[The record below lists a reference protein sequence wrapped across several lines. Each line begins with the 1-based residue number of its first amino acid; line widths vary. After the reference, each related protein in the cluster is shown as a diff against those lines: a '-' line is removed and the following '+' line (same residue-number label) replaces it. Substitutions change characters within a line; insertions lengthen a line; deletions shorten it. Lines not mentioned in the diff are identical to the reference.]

1 MPDTNN
7 HGWTK
12 RGVGIQNPGAVRIY
26 RQLTEACTRPIVG
39 VAVRFDNRKP
49 GDAFMNFTHRLF
61 SRRTAA
67 LAAGLCLGVASMG
80 SMAAERLHRERLNA
94 HSSQVEVFVRL
105 STPAVSELNAAAIE
119 ATGAMAS
126 DAAQV
131 AQAARVTAEQAAFRS
146 QMAGLGVQEL
156 SSLRVGANGL
166 RLRVPSSQIENLRSL
181 PGVLSVGRVE
191 IHTID
196 NAESVPWIG
205 ALRAAQNFGLTG
217 KGVKIGIIDTGI
229 DYLHANFRADGVP
242 GDYAGNDKNVIEPGT
257 FPTAKVVGGWDF
269 VGAIYDARTDAN
281 PANDLPVP
289 DPDPLDGNG
298 HGSHVS
304 GSAAGFGAAGSIGQ
318 GVAPD
323 ALLYALKVFNDTS
336 GSTDVTS
343 DAIEWAMDPN
353 GDGSMKDHLDVINMS
368 LGSPFGEPADPSAIS
383 SNNATKVGIIVV
395 ASAGNEGNVP
405 YVTGAPAV
413 AARAISVAATTPGGR
428 DYSRVNV
435 TAPADVA
442 GFKVNLEGAGPI
454 LLKNTGLMSAG
465 VVEAVPLNGCAALT
479 NAAEMAGKIALV
491 QRGVCGF
498 VDKYLFAQAAGAK
511 AILVFNDGANAGR
524 IAPIVMGGL
533 TGAVTIPGVMISS
546 TDGNAINVFADTTA
560 ASPVSVTLD
569 VAPDLTR
576 EDQAATFTSRG
587 PSSDTDS
594 GFKPDLAAPGVAIVS
609 TGVGTGTG
617 NLTLQGTSMAA
628 PHVAGAAALLRQ
640 EHPKLRPAAIKAL
653 LQNSTVDGN
662 ASSDTSLA
670 RLGVGVIRVDG
681 AAALSS
687 YASPGGISFGRI
699 NPRSLV
705 ADKTKRVTLTNMSNS
720 KRTFSV
726 THVPHTSYPGVTVS
740 CPSSVSVNRYGS
752 RDFKVRLRFDPAA
765 SAAAGAFDQASVSQ
779 TEVDGWCV
787 LTDGTDSL
795 RVGYLAVVDA
805 ASGMRVNSSH
815 RSNEIDIRNNGP
827 AVGFAEG
834 FTLAPRDHEWSNGK
848 HDSCDKYQH
857 GDWGRDD
864 SEEDGNSS
872 RGDHDDGDHDGKRND
887 DNDDSCQIG
896 RLGVRTA
903 DPNFYFGFSVVEFGL
918 ALNKTYQHI
927 SNLTIE
933 LFIDADK
940 DGVDDF
946 DLVAADF
953 SSLSSAGTI
962 GTYVTAQFISGNGG
976 FLDWIVGGWDFN
988 DRIVVLPF
996 TSDADGDGFVPS
1008 SFNYRLVVTN
1018 RQGAVD
1024 TQTGSI
1030 DLANEIKPDLNSF
1043 GLGQGDSAHITVSG
1057 GRGKMLWLFPNNT
1070 QGRQDDT
1077 VYAAPSP

>member
-1 MPDTNN
+1 
-7 HGWTK
+7 
-12 RGVGIQNPGAVRIY
+12 
-26 RQLTEACTRPIVG
+26 
-39 VAVRFDNRKP
+39 
-49 GDAFMNFTHRLF
+49 MNFTQSLF
-61 SRRTAA
+61 SRRAAA
-67 LAAGLCLGVASMG
+67 LTAGLCLGAASFG
-80 SMAAERLHRERLNA
+80 SMAAERLHREKLDANSR
-94 HSSQVEVFVRL
+94 QVEVFVRL
-105 STPAVSELNAAAIE
+105 STPAVSELNAAAID

-131 AQAARVTAEQAAFRS
+131 AQAARVTAEQAAFRR
-146 QMAGLGVQEL
+146 QIAGLGAQEL

-166 RLRVPSSQIENLRSL
+166 RMRVPASQIENLKSL

-191 IHTID
+191 IHDID

-205 ALRAAQNFGLTG
+205 ALRAAQNLGLTG
-217 KGVKIGIIDTGI
+217 TGVKIGIIDTGI

-242 GDYAGNDKNVIEPGT
+242 GVYAGNDKNVIEPGT

-304 GSAAGFGAAGSIGQ
+304 GSAAGFGVAGSIGQ

-353 GDGSMKDHLDVINMS
+353 GDGSMSDHLDVINMS

-383 SNNATKVGIIVV
+383 SNNAVRVGIVVV

-405 YVTGAPAV
+405 YITGAPGV
-413 AARAISVAATTPGGR
+413 AARAISTAATTPGGR
-428 DYSRVNV
+428 VYSRVNV
-435 TAPADVA
+435 TAPAGVA
-442 GFKVNLEGAGPI
+442 GFKPNLEGAGPV
-454 LLKNTGLMSAG
+454 LLKDTGPISAG

-479 NAAEMAGKIALV
+479 NAAAVAGKIVLV
-491 QRGVCGF
+491 QRGTCAF
-498 VDKYLFAQAAGAK
+498 VVKYNFAAAAGAQ
-511 AILVFNDGANAGR
+511 AILVFNNAG
-524 IAPIVMGGL
+524 APIVMGL
-533 TGAVTIPGVMISS
+533 DNTVTIPGVMISQA
-546 TDGNAINVFADTTA
+546 DGNAINGFATTA
-560 ASPVSVTLD
+560 ADSPVSVTLD
-569 VAPDLTR
+569 VAPDPAR
-576 EDQAATFTSRG
+576 DDQAATFTSRG
-587 PSSDTDS
+587 PISDGGS

-617 NLTLQGTSMAA
+617 SLTLQGTSMAA

-640 EHPKLRPAAIKAL
+640 KHDNLRPSAIKAL

-662 ASSDTSLA
+662 PSSDTSLA
-670 RLGVGVIRVDG
+670 RLGVGVVRVDE

-699 NPRSLV
+699 NPRTLV
-705 ADKTKRVTLTNMSNS
+705 TATENVTLTNMSGS
-720 KRTFSV
+720 ARTFSV

-740 CPSSVSVNRYGS
+740 CPSSVSVGRRGDRTFNI
-752 RDFKVRLRFDPAA
+752 RLRFNPAA

-787 LTDGTDSL
+787 LNDGTDSL

-805 ASGMRVNSSH
+805 ASGMQVESSRH
-815 RSNEIDIRNNGP
+815 SGGIDIRNKGP

-834 FTLAPRDHEWSNGK
+834 FTLASRDREWSNGK

-857 GDWGRDD
+857 GDRGGDD
-864 SEEDGNSS
+864 SDDNDNPSQRNHGN
-872 RGDHDDGDHDGKRND
+872 GDHDGKGKDD
-887 DNDDSCQIG
+887 DNDDSCLIG
-896 RLGVRTA
+896 RLGVRSG
-903 DPNFYFGFSVVEFGL
+903 DPNFYFGFSVVEFGV

-927 SNLTIE
+927 SNLIIE
-933 LFIDADK
+933 LFLDTDK
-940 DGVDDF
+940 DGVDDV
-946 DLVAADF
+946 DLVAADW
-953 SSLSSAGTI
+953 SSLSATGTI

-988 DRIVVLPF
+988 DRVAILPF
-996 TSDADGDGFVPS
+996 TTTVDEGLVPS

-1030 DLANEIKPDLNSF
+1030 DLADEIKPDLNSF
-1043 GLGQGDSAHITVSG
+1043 GLGKGDSAQITVSG
-1057 GRGKMLWLFPNNT
+1057 GKGKMLWFFPNNT
-1070 QGRQDDT
+1070 DGRQDDT